1 MSEPLRNKE
10 REYRLGLANDI
21 PIHVFDAE
29 DVKSAVEGLYEEI
42 RTLGN
47 ETMHPSRKILA
58 CRIIKKWFPD
68 VVKKTY

>member
-1 MSEPLRNKE
+1 MSEPLRNKK

-29 DVKSAVEGLYEEI
+29 DVESAVGGLYEEI
-42 RTLGN
+42 RTLDN

-68 VVKKTY
+68 MIEK

>member
-29 DVKSAVEGLYEEI
+29 DVESAVGGLYEEI
-42 RTLGN
+42 RTLDN

-68 VVKKTY
+68 MIEK